1 MASIGGKGRLGRMDV
16 FKYFRNRGIN
26 TLDSTFYRRIETWR
40 SWYNSNVRKFHKY
53 KVYRGNGTSVDC
65 TRYSLG
71 MAKKV
76 CEDMADLLL
85 NEKVTITVSD
95 QATDDFV
102 KKVLTENT
110 WEELGNECQERKS
123 ALGTVAYVVYIKDAV
138 LSAGNMIGGN
148 VGINYVDALNI
159 YPTSWQNKVITE
171 CVFTFSKTYG
181 CKEYVH
187 FQYHKMED
195 MPGENRKQYV
205 IENTI
210 VENTSGAGRELTPQE
225 WEEIPAFNGL
235 AERVETGSTKPM
247 FIIDRLNIVNNA
259 DDDSTNPMG
268 ISLFANSVDVVKKI
282 DLEYDSYANEFSLG
296 RKRIFVAPEFLT
308 TQGGDAVFDP
318 QDTVFYELPED
329 YFKDTREALHEV
341 NMELRI
347 EEHSKAIN
355 DDLNWLSLKCGFGTD
370 RYKFEGGQVKTAT
383 EVISVNSDM
392 YRTLQKHELVL
403 ERVLIQLVQAIIRA
417 GISMGVPRLGQN
429 AEINIKFDDS
439 IIEDKQSERE
449 EDRKDVAMGVMS
461 HAEYR
466 AKWYGETLEKAHQN
480 LPKQFNNEVIL

>member
-1 MASIGGKGRLGRMDV
+1 MDI
-16 FKYFRNRGIN
+16 FSYFRNKGID
-26 TLDSTFYRRIETWR
+26 TLSPVFYRQIEVWR

-53 KVYRGNGTSVDC
+53 RVYRGNGTSVRC

-95 QATDDFV
+95 QTTDTFV
-102 KKVLTENT
+102 KNVLESNT
-110 WEELGNECQERKS
+110 WEELGNEFQEWKA

-138 LSAGNMIGGN
+138 VDEAGNITGGS
-148 VGINYVDALNI
+148 VGINYVEAAHI
-159 YPTSWQNKVITE
+159 FPTSWQNKVITE
-171 CVFTFSKTYG
+171 CIFTFLKSYKR
-181 CKEYVH
+181 KRYVH
-187 FQYHKMED
+187 FQYHRMEEVL
-195 MPGENRKQYV
+195 GENRKQYV

-210 VENTSGAGRELTPQE
+210 LENTTGAGRELSPEE
-225 WEEIPAFNGL
+225 WEEIPFFSGL
-235 AERVETGSTKPM
+235 AERIETGSDQPL
-247 FIIDRLNIVNNA
+247 FIIDRLNMVNNA
-259 DDDSTNPMG
+259 DEDTTNPMG
-268 ISLFANSVDVVKKI
+268 VALFANGIDVMRKL

-329 YFKDTREALHEV
+329 YFKDTREAMHEV

-355 DDLNWLSLKCGFGTD
+355 DDLNWLSFKCGFGTD

-383 EVISVNSDM
+383 EVISENSDM

-403 ERVLIQLVQAIIRA
+403 ERVLVQLIKTIIRA
-417 GISMGVPRLGQN
+417 GISIGVTGLQEN
-429 AEINIKFDDS
+429 TAVTVAFDDS
-439 IIEDKQSERE
+439 IIEDKTTERQN
-449 EDRKDVAMGVMS
+449 DRQDVAMGAMS
-461 HAEYR
+461 LAEYR
-466 AKWYGETLEKAHQN
+466 AKWYGETLEQAQEN
-480 LPKQFNNEVIL
+480 LPEQFGDEGGAIP